1 MTKVK
6 WINHLNDDVR
16 QKIQQLFPIIGLLFI
31 VVFFAVVTGGRIF
44 SKTNMVSVLNQ
55 AFTLMIV
62 AVGGTFVYAHGGM
75 DMSIGAVQGLCVW
88 IGIMT
93 INATNWFAGLLAVL
107 LLGAFCGFITG
118 GTHVSLGIPAF
129 ITSMCVSYIC
139 RGIVT
144 TAVANHNIRVKTSF
158 YVFNNWVLKLIVLAA
173 IITLGVILFEFTKI
187 GKSLKAI
194 GGNETASRF
203 DGINVKKNKLAAY
216 MILGS
221 CVGLTAFFAISRE
234 GAASAGTGS
243 GLELDMMLA
252 VALGGLPFT
261 GGAAAHMSCAVIG
274 SLIITILGNG
284 LVLWGVPVEAV
295 EGIKGILFLAVIAIT
310 YEKNTVNRGLM

>member
-1 MTKVK
+1 
-6 WINHLNDDVR
+6 
-16 QKIQQLFPIIGLLFI
+16 
-31 VVFFAVVTGGRIF
+31 
-44 SKTNMVSVLNQ
+44 
-55 AFTLMIV
+55 MI
-62 AVGGTFVYAHGGM
+62 AAAGGTFVYAHGGM

-88 IGIMT
+88 IGIVA
-93 INATNWFAGLLAVL
+93 INAANWFVGLIVVL
-107 LLGAFCGFITG
+107 LLGMFCGLVTG

-144 TAVANHNIRVKTSF
+144 TVVANHSIRVTPSF
-158 YVFNNWVLKLIVLAA
+158 YVFNNWVLKLVVLAVV
-173 IITLGVILFEFTKI
+173 ITLGVILFEFTRI

-194 GGNETASRF
+194 GGNETAAFF
-203 DGINVKKNKLAAY
+203 DGIDVRKNKVMAY
-216 MILGS
+216 VMLGF

-234 GAASAGTGS
+234 GAASAGTGG

-261 GGAAAHMSCAVIG
+261 GGAGAHMSCAVIG

-310 YEKNTVNRGLM
+310 YEKGSANRGLM